1 MIVGRQP
8 PPSQPESHQMQNK
21 RAQVPVA
28 VCDSF
33 CAPTA
38 MEAESLLVSVLAAK
52 APESAESIIRA
63 GQNTDP

>member
-1 MIVGRQP
+1 
-8 PPSQPESHQMQNK
+8 MQNK

-28 VCDSF
+28 VYDSF

-38 MEAESLLVSVLAAK
+38 MEAEKFLVSLLAAK
-52 APESAESIIRA
+52 APESAESVVRA